1 MAIVRARNERGSTR
15 LVVDALVLGA
25 IALVALSWIHDRRGR
40 LPGALDREYFIS
52 NTTALALD
60 GGEIQFARWSSKV
73 LLVNFWAPWCG
84 PCRTEVPE
92 LVALQANY
100 SEHLVIVGVA
110 VDSITDAVRE
120 FAGEHGINYPMLM
133 SDDETLRG
141 FPPVGALPTS
151 FLVQRDGRIHRGYR
165 GIPDFASLRRD
176 IERLIAQ
183 F

>member
-1 MAIVRARNERGSTR
+1 MKIARVGNERGSNR

-25 IALVALSWIHDRRGR
+25 IALVALSWVRNRRDV
-40 LPGALDREYFIS
+40 LPGTLAREYVVS
-52 NTTALALD
+52 NTTALTLD
-60 GGEIQFARWSSKV
+60 GAEIQFARWSSKV

-92 LVALQANY
+92 LVALQTSYA
-100 SEHLVIVGVA
+100 EHLVIVGIA
-110 VDSITDAVRE
+110 MDSIVDAVQE
-120 FAGEHGINYPMLM
+120 FSAAHLINYPMLM
-133 SDDETLRG
+133 PDDETLLG
-141 FPPVGALPTS
+141 FPPVGSLPTS

-165 GIPDFASLRRD
+165 GIPDFVSLRRD